1 MQLTTTHAIEN
12 QELELLGL
20 VKGLSSSREQ
30 AFDEA
35 LKRLQEEATRLK
47 ADAVIGIQCSICP
60 SSNNQT
66 QQMLVYG
73 TAVKFRVSTDLQQF

>member
-20 VKGLSSSREQ
+20 VKGLSSSEDQ
-30 AFDEA
+30 AFVES
-35 LKRLQEEATRLK
+35 LKRLQEEATFLK

-66 QQMLVYG
+66 QMLVYG

>member
-1 MQLTTTHAIEN
+1 MQLTTTHSIEN

-20 VKGLSSSREQ
+20 VKGLSSAGEQ

-35 LKRLQEEATRLK
+35 LKSLREEATRIK
-47 ADAVIGIQCSICP
+47 ADAVISIQCSICP

-66 QQMLVYG
+66 QMLVYG

>member
-20 VKGLSSSREQ
+20 VKGLSSSKEQ

-35 LKRLQEEATRLK
+35 LKRLQEEATFLK

-66 QQMLVYG
+66 QMFVYG

>member
-1 MQLTTTHAIEN
+1 MQLTTTHSIEN

-20 VKGLSSSREQ
+20 VKGLSSAGEQ

-35 LKRLQEEATRLK
+35 LKSLQEEATRIK

-60 SSNNQT
+60 SNNQT
-66 QQMLVYG
+66 QMLVYG